1 MEVSTI
7 FPIED
12 INEQTRRILDF
23 PMFKSSPVLSRF
35 LEFIIFETVHK
46 REIQIKEYSI
56 AIHVLNRSRDFN
68 PTGDSIVRI
77 HAGRLRRAL
86 NDYYLTVGIYD
97 PIIITI
103 PKGCYV
109 PEFSESESG
118 KPLAR
123 ILPVSQE
130 ISNKPYVAIFP
141 FRSVTEKEGIP
152 EFLMGVQ
159 EQLSEQLLS
168 FHDISVIGYFSD
180 ELNAKIK
187 SNVLEAGKLAGADYI
202 ITGSLT
208 YIGDHIRV
216 AINLLVT
223 ATGVVLLCKSF
234 GKTTLAGNLFELSK
248 DIVDCF
254 NGFSDDCY
262 NIISGRRAKV
272 HTLLNENLVRTY

>member
-7 FPIED
+7 FSTEE
-12 INEQTRRILDF
+12 INQQTKRILEF
-23 PMFKSSPVLSRF
+23 GMFKSSPVLSRF
-35 LEFIIFETVHK
+35 LEFIISETVHK

-86 NDYYLTVGIYD
+86 HDYYLTVGLYD

-109 PEFSESESG
+109 PEFSEGETG
-118 KPLAR
+118 KPIR
-123 ILPVSQE
+123 RVLPIPQK
-130 ISNKPYVAIFP
+130 ISNKPFVAIFP
-141 FRSVTEKEGIP
+141 FRAVTQKEGVP
-152 EFLMGVQ
+152 EFLTALQ

-180 ELNAKIK
+180 ELNAKIR
-187 SNVLEAGKLAGADYI
+187 SNVLEAGKLVGADYI

-208 YIGDHIRV
+208 HIGDHIRV
-216 AINLLVT
+216 AMNMLVT

-234 GKTTLAGNLFELSK
+234 GKTILSGDVVESAM
-248 DIVDCF
+248 DIVEFF
-254 NGFSDDCY
+254 NSFSYDCY
-262 NIISGRRAKV
+262 SIILGEGQKHIA
-272 HTLLNENLVRTY
+272 